1 MKTKITILIA
11 FLFLSFNVSFAQ
23 DNAECITK
31 LSVFHEF
38 AKSKNYNAAYE
49 PWSEVRS
56 KCPNLNLAIY
66 TDGEKIL
73 KDKLKTATGTEKTAL
88 INDLVSLWEKRAEL
102 YPRFKRCRTL
112 RLF

>member
-38 AKSKNYNAAYE
+38 AKSKNYNAATY
-49 PWSEVRS
+49 
-56 KCPNLNLAIY
+56 L
-66 TDGEKIL
+66 
-73 KDKLKTATGTEKTAL
+73 
-88 INDLVSLWEKRAEL
+88 
-102 YPRFKRCRTL
+102 
-112 RLF
+112 